1 MQGFI
6 VYVDLESVCPR
17 LFIVIDACSKF
28 KLLSYIRLKLLSISE
43 APFNLSNSLLVL

>member
-1 MQGFI
+1 MHGFI

-28 KLLSYIRLKLLSISE
+28 KLELRLKLLSISE
-43 APFNLSNSLLVL
+43 APVNLSNSLLVL